1 MGTNYAVHV
10 GVILKEHL
18 ESIGLTQKELS
29 ERIDVSTTIINELI
43 KGKRNMN
50 ANLATKLV
58 GVFGLPAKY
67 WMGIQADYDLA
78 GESKEVKHFIVGDDL
93 LEMGYSAQE
102 IADRFICYEKEECS
116 ANRYYEPSLTH
127 LKLQKLLY
135 FAQKEFIKKGI
146 VLFKNPIKHWTYG
159 PVISVVYNRYKA
171 TKDVIKEPSTENV
184 LVADVEKLLRSIY
197 NKYKKYTAAYLVDL
211 SHKEKVWINTRK
223 DEIITPE
230 MIRDSLSN

>member
-1 MGTNYAVHV
+1 MGTNYVVHV

-18 ESIGLTQKELS
+18 EDLGITQKELC
-29 ERIDVSTTIINELI
+29 ERINVSTTIINEII

-58 GVFGLPAKY
+58 DIFGLPAKY

-78 GESKEVKHFIVGDDL
+78 RESKEEKHFIMGDNL

-102 IADRFICYEKEECS
+102 IADRFICYEREECN

-127 LKLQKLLY
+127 LKLQKLLF
-135 FAQKEFIKKGI
+135 FAQKEFIKIGMI
-146 VLFKNPIKHWTYG
+146 LFKNPIKHWTYG
-159 PVISVVYNRYKA
+159 PVVSVVYNRYRT
-171 TKDVIKEPSTENV
+171 TKDVIKEPVTENV
-184 LVADVEKLLRSIY
+184 LAADVEKMLRYVY
-197 NKYKKYTAAYLVDL
+197 NKYKKYTAAHLVDL
-211 SHKEKVWINTRK
+211 SHKEKVWVNTQK

-230 MIRDSLSN
+230 MIRDSLN

>member
-1 MGTNYAVHV
+1 MGTNYAIHV

-18 ESIGLTQKELS
+18 EALGLTQRELC

-50 ANLATKLV
+50 ANLANKLADI
-58 GVFGLPAKY
+58 FGLPAKY

-78 GESKEVKHFIVGDDL
+78 KESTESRHFIMGDDL
-93 LEMGYSAQE
+93 LDAGYTAQE
-102 IADRFICYEKEECS
+102 IADRFICYEREERE
-116 ANRYYEPSLTH
+116 ANKYYEPSLTH

-146 VLFKNPIKHWTYG
+146 ILFKNPIKHWTYG
-159 PVISVVYNRYKA
+159 PVVAVVYNRYKA
-171 TKDVIKEPSTENV
+171 TKDVIREPVAENV
-184 LVADVEKLLRSIY
+184 LAVDVEKLLRTIY
-197 NKYKKYTAAYLVDL
+197 NRYKKYTAAYLVDL
-211 SHKEKVWINTRK
+211 SHKEKVWINTQQ

-230 MIRDSLSN
+230 MIRDSLS